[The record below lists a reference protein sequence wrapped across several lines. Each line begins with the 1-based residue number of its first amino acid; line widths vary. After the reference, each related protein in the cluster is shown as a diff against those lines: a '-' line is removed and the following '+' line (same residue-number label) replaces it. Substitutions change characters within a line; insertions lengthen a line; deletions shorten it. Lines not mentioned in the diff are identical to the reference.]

1 MNALMK
7 KIAILLLG
15 MPAAMMVTILSASMT
30 QIYAAYPQ
38 YSQSTVTMILTIPNL
53 SIIVGLVLA
62 PILLKKYSIK
72 LLAITGLSISLVS
85 SVLPAWCDNF
95 YLILFLRALCGAGC
109 GLILPLQFTFFASYP
124 EKERAVL
131 IGLGTTVSCLVA
143 ASVASISGVV
153 AETGWKNV
161 FYLYLIIIIAV
172 VLAVLFLPKHIEVQG
187 ETETVEIQSDKK
199 EKLNDYASVLFVY
212 YFLLTGCYLFMS
224 VLTAEIAPYLDN
236 TGLGGAAESGL
247 MMSVNLVG
255 SLLSGIILS
264 RYLNIFKSVA
274 IPVIF
279 LAQATGALLLWFAP
293 SLPVVGAAALIVGLF
308 LALLSC
314 VVNYELSVI
323 LPLELFTTA
332 SAGTNF
338 FIFALQFVAP
348 MLFLGIAD
356 MVPNGSF
363 RSVFLIYAILQIVFL
378 IISYLSLKAIA
389 QKK

>member
-1 MNALMK
+1 
-7 KIAILLLG
+7 
-15 MPAAMMVTILSASMT
+15 
-30 QIYAAYPQ
+30 
-38 YSQSTVTMILTIPNL
+38 
-53 SIIVGLVLA
+53 
-62 PILLKKYSIK
+62 
-72 LLAITGLSISLVS
+72 
-85 SVLPAWCDNF
+85 
-95 YLILFLRALCGAGC
+95 
-109 GLILPLQFTFFASYP
+109 
-124 EKERAVL
+124 
-131 IGLGTTVSCLVA
+131 
-143 ASVASISGVV
+143 
-153 AETGWKNV
+153 
-161 FYLYLIIIIAV
+161 
-172 VLAVLFLPKHIEVQG
+172 
-187 ETETVEIQSDKK
+187 
-199 EKLNDYASVLFVY
+199 
-212 YFLLTGCYLFMS
+212 MS

-378 IISYLSLKAIA
+378 MVLM
-389 QKK
+389 QMQQ